1 MFFLPALPYAQSIFN
16 AGGIPNEPDSHW
28 KLHRTQEQLAQQ
40 LGVSNKTISKW
51 ENGKCMP
58 DYSIIQRLCD
68 AIHVTLPELMDGEDA
83 AENSV
88 HVYDNEQILDLL
100 RRTQELERQK
110 GALYGLVLVVLGIAS
125 GAMSKTTGG
134 TDVQNFISGV
144 LMGLSVAEILAGIW
158 VAGKTFLKQ

>member
-1 MFFLPALPYAQSIFN
+1 MNQLVTGKFIALKRKQKN
-16 AGGIPNEPDSHW
+16 
-28 KLHRTQEQLAQQ
+28 LTQEQLAEK

-58 DYSIIQRLCD
+58 DYSLIQKLCEALD
-68 AIHVTLPELMDGEDA
+68 VTLPELMDGEDA

-88 HVYDNEQILDLL
+88 RVYDDEQILDLL

-110 GALYGLVLVVLGIAS
+110 NTLYGLVLIVLGIAS

-134 TDVQNFISGV
+134 TDVQKFIAGI
-144 LMGLSVAEILAGIW
+144 LMGLSAAETLSDIW
-158 VAGKTFLKQ
+158 IIGKKLL